1 MKKQTR
7 KRTKYEAQRGF
18 TDVIL
23 NSVPGMLICAVL
35 AIVFGLF
42 FIWMQKDNKP
52 IGREEAVFYSGS
64 FEEYEVWSNYRTIHF
79 ADGAQFEVYPH
90 TETVEFRDKMKS
102 LPQGTV
108 LYIAVNPN
116 NKCVI
121 EIKTENEE
129 LLNFEESQAALDSY
143 DNGYIAIGCVVCAAG
158 VFLAVYAVMLARNKK
173 KEKVRRTVRAK
184 RRRIDDRNDAALRRA
199 NRSVKCRILLEATV
213 EEYKICYRR
222 VKSTNELVIN
232 GTVYDEIEGIVEFEH
247 DLTAMIDGHKIEA
260 GYSGDS
266 YSYIMFDGELIAQKR
281 RWI

>member
-1 MKKQTR
+1 M
-7 KRTKYEAQRGF
+7 
-18 TDVIL
+18 
-23 NSVPGMLICAVL
+23 PG
-35 AIVFGLF
+35 
-42 FIWMQKDNKP
+42 P
-52 IGREEAVFYSGS
+52 
-64 FEEYEVWSNYRTIHF
+64 
-79 ADGAQFEVYPH
+79 
-90 TETVEFRDKMKS
+90 
-102 LPQGTV
+102 
-108 LYIAVNPN
+108 AVNPN

-158 VFLAVYAVMLARNKK
+158 VFFAVYAVMLARNKK
-173 KEKVRRTVRAK
+173 KEKVRRAVRAK